1 MLYDKLPA
9 VTPNRAALLYILI
22 LVLAVPVAA
31 GSVERTISPLPEDA
45 GSGLE
50 VTLTVNDIP
59 VGGIV
64 ETIPDDCTWVGC
76 DHPDDRTRV
85 SGQHVAFAVIGEEM
99 IRYQVQGPPEVG
111 DALTG
116 TWEDLLTGASGIV
129 GSDEPRDSGQAAQTT
144 APATPGFGYAA
155 ALAALAV
162 VFGRRCCR

>member
-1 MLYDKLPA
+1 M
-9 VTPNRAALLYILI
+9 TPNRAALLCILV

-31 GSVERTISPLPEDA
+31 GSVERIVSPLPEGA

-59 VGGIV
+59 IGGII

-85 SGQHVAFAVIGEEM
+85 SGQHVAFAVIGEET
-99 IRYQVQGPPEVG
+99 ICYRVQGPPEAG
-111 DALTG
+111 AALAG
-116 TWEDLLTGASGIV
+116 TWEDLLTGESGIV
-129 GSDEPRDSGQAAQTT
+129 GSDEPPDSGRAAQTT
-144 APATPGFGYAA
+144 APSTPGFECAT
-155 ALAALAV
+155 ALAALAM